1 MNLDVPRF
9 DGSNAPAWIFKINQF
24 FDYHRTPEDERLQ
37 VASFYLEGTALS
49 WYQWM
54 YRNYQLPSWPAFL
67 QALELRFAPSLYDD
81 PRGALFKLCQH
92 GSVSA

>member
-1 MNLDVPRF
+1 
-9 DGSNAPAWIFKINQF
+9 
-24 FDYHRTPEDERLQ
+24 
-37 VASFYLEGTALS
+37 S

-81 PRGALFKLCQH
+81 PRGALFKLCQ
-92 GSVSA
+92 